1 VSARVYPNAADLA
14 PVTLAPLPA
23 NFDAMLRVVDSVPRA
38 ASADMAW
45 LGHEARLNSAKGDG
59 AEEDGAL

>member
-1 VSARVYPNAADLA
+1 MSARIYPNAADLA
-14 PVTLAPLPA
+14 PVALATLPA
-23 NFDAMLRVVDSVPRA
+23 DFDAMLA
-38 ASADMAW
+38 AAPKLTGSADMAW